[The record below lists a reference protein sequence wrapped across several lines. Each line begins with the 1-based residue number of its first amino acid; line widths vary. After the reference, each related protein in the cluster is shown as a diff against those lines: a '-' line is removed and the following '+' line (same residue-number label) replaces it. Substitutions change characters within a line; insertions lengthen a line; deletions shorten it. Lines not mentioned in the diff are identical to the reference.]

1 MFESLN
7 DELITIEAM
16 AGNLK
21 DMRRLLPEEFCDPFE
36 IVKTTPV
43 IGHVYGPIL
52 VKFDRETLFHVYYSK
67 SFNGM
72 FFVFR
77 IIVVRDK
84 VITTDKREIWL
95 DWPAGEINAVLW
107 DTVSEMT
114 ISLFAKMGIMVS
126 FHFPVNWY

>member
-1 MFESLN
+1 MFEPLN
-7 DELITIEAM
+7 DGLITIEAM
-16 AGNLK
+16 VGNPK
-21 DMRRLLPEEFCDPFE
+21 DMRCLLSEEFCDPFE

-52 VKFDRETLFHVYYSK
+52 VRFDKITLFHVYCSK

-77 IIVVRDK
+77 IIIARDK
-84 VITTDKREIWL
+84 VIATDKREIWL
-95 DWPAGEINAVLW
+95 DWPAGEIDAVLW
-107 DTVSEMT
+107 DAVSEMT